1 MDNSA
6 DMRRFA
12 NSAVDLTRTGTFGQC
27 NSEKICFALH
37 CLFRS
42 IVGLPP
48 VE

>member
-27 NSEKICFALH
+27 NSEKICVALH

-42 IVGLPP
+42 IVVATP